1 MFARVDLILR
11 KTSLPYVAVRGC
23 HCLSSF
29 SFSSHRFVYQAKVG
43 GRWFPAVCAHS
54 KKQGKQDAADA
65 ALRVLIGESEK
76 AEQLGFA
83 EVTPVTGA
91 SLRRTMLLLSRS
103 PDAHPKTVKTSAF
116 GALFWGWWVG
126 GLLAPPQ
133 KKSALDCAV
142 IIPGLQSRSQ

>member
-1 MFARVDLILR
+1 MLGWPPHSTAGRVL
-11 KTSLPYVAVRGC
+11 C
-23 HCLSSF
+23 CLSSF
-29 SFSSHRFVYQAKVG
+29 SFSSQRFVYQAKVG

-116 GALFWGWWVG
+116 GTLFFGAWWGSACSSLG
-126 GLLAPPQ
+126 GF
-133 KKSALDCAV
+133 V
-142 IIPGLQSRSQ
+142 INPRLQSWSQ

>member
-1 MFARVDLILR
+1 MFARA
-11 KTSLPYVAVRGC
+11 TSYTVKLALPTQHARPQDPLL
-23 HCLSSF
+23 LSSF
-29 SFSSHRFVYQAKVG
+29 CFSSQRFVYQAKVG

-116 GALFWGWWVG
+116 GALFLGDG
-126 GLLAPPQ
+126 GVLLAPLWEDL
-133 KKSALDCAV
+133 AL
-142 IIPGLQSRSQ
+142 LRNYS

>member
-1 MFARVDLILR
+1 MRPDGPYVCKSCLILSKPAFPAQPCWGQGEGR
-11 KTSLPYVAVRGC
+11 C
-23 HCLSSF
+23 CMFSF
-29 SFSSHRFVYQAKVG
+29 SFSSQRFVYQAKVG

-103 PDAHPKTVKTSAF
+103 PDAHPKTVKISAF
-116 GALFWGWWVG
+116 GALFSGVVG
-126 GLLAPPQ
+126 FCLLLPRRRR
-133 KKSALDCAV
+133 LFTW
-142 IIPGLQSRSQ
+142 L